1 MPKRFR
7 HDNVVLTEKQQQLQP
22 RHVRGFLLRQLTYD
36 EETMKGATM
45 TDNFKI
51 IYRILKAL
59 EAGLDIDDPTD
70 APYSAKTLGIS
81 ENRRNKIVCMM
92 QDEGYVS
99 GVDHVFYYDGTE
111 VVDTSNMAI
120 TIKGL
125 EYLHDNSTMQKMA
138 KAAKGII
145 DVIS

>member
-1 MPKRFR
+1 
-7 HDNVVLTEKQQQLQP
+7 
-22 RHVRGFLLRQLTYD
+22 
-36 EETMKGATM
+36 M

-70 APYSAKTLGIS
+70 APYSAKVLGIS
-81 ENRRNKIVCMM
+81 ENRRNKIISMM

-99 GVDHVFYYDGTE
+99 GVERIFYYDATE
-111 VVDTSNMAI
+111 VVDTSNMTI

-125 EYLHDNSTMQKMA
+125 EYLHDNSTMQKIA
-138 KAAKGII
+138 RTAKGIV